1 MVAEENEALPAVRAL
16 IDWAWK
22 AAEDL
27 EGEFG
32 GGLSYEKM
40 LAAGDYDDVRIVE
53 AARAELDAILSSSWL
68 AEQLKQA
75 RADALEEAAAAVDS
89 HAALVNKGFDRYER
103 VDPYGM
109 DPVEALG
116 QAAHKIRALK
126 VSTDPA
132 L

>member
-40 LAAGDYDDVRIVE
+40 LAAGNYDDVRVVE

-68 AEQLKQA
+68 AGQLKQA
-75 RADALEEAAAAVDS
+75 RADALEEAAQVAVDE
-89 HAALVNKGFDRYER
+89 AWAIFRTGQNDAQDALQR
-103 VDPYGM
+103 VADNVRAKIHPDP
-109 DPVEALG
+109 DEPVLP
-116 QAAHKIRALK
+116 
-126 VSTDPA
+126 DPA
-132 L
+132 A